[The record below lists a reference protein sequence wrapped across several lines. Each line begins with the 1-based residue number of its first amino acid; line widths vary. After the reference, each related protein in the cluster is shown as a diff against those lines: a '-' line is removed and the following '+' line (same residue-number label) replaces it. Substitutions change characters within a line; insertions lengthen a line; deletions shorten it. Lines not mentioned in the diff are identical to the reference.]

1 VRSPRSLTFR
11 ARVTLLAATAVAV
24 AIVLASLAAWF
35 AARAELRDQ
44 VDTLLRN
51 QAVGAQ
57 ASTALDRPPIGGFG
71 LRPFI
76 DSQVTFQIVSS
87 DGRLFAPNNQAVRLP
102 VTEIERAAAAGR
114 GDLRLRDVHV
124 GGQHLRM
131 VTVPTDRGIAI
142 ELARSLSEV
151 DGALRGLGFVLTLV
165 SGIGIAL
172 AVGVGLLVARGVI
185 GPVERL
191 TAAAEHV
198 AQTEDFTTSIDID
211 RTDELGRLAASFNA
225 MLATVH
231 RSQLQQQQLV
241 MDASHEMRTPLT
253 VLRTNIEQLARDT
266 EMPAEERARVLAD
279 LVDEVDDFSA
289 MVGELVDLATDRTVA
304 ERVEVRLD
312 RVVDQVVARLRRR
325 APALDVRVDSSPCTV
340 LGDPSSIERACANV
354 LDNARKWSPP
364 DGSITVTLAAG
375 VLTVRDH
382 GPGIDDDDLPH
393 VFERFYRAPA
403 ARSMPG
409 SGLGLAIVDQV
420 ARTHGGTVTI
430 ARAPDGGTVVQLTLP
445 EPGR

>member
-1 VRSPRSLTFR
+1 MRFR
-11 ARVTLLAATAVAV
+11 TRVTLLAATAVAV
-24 AIVLASLAAWF
+24 AIVLASLSAWF
-35 AARAELRDQ
+35 AARTELRNQ
-44 VDTLLRN
+44 VDGLLRN
-51 QAVGAQ
+51 QASNVRDARFLNRVPDVGFRQ
-57 ASTALDRPPIGGFG
+57 
-71 LRPFI
+71 RPFI
-76 DSQVTFQIVSS
+76 DTQVDFQIVRSNGS
-87 DGRLFAPNNQAVRLP
+87 VLRPTGQSLRLP
-102 VTEIERAAAAGR
+102 VTNLEHEAALGH
-114 GDLRLRDVHV
+114 GSVRLRDVHV
-124 GGQHLRM
+124 AGQHLRM
-131 VTVPTDRGIAI
+131 MTVPTKQGVAI

-165 SGIGIAL
+165 SAIGIAL
-172 AVGVGLLVARGVI
+172 AIGVGLLVARGVI

-198 AQTEDFTTSIDID
+198 ATTEDFSTFIDID

-225 MLATVH
+225 MLATVQ
-231 RSQLQQQQLV
+231 RSQRQQQQLV

-253 VLRTNIEQLARDT
+253 VLRTNIEQLARDI
-266 EMPAEERARVLAD
+266 EMPSDERGRVLAD

-312 RVVDQVVARLRRR
+312 RVVDQIVARLRRR
-325 APALDVRVDSSPCTV
+325 APGLTVNVTSSPCTV

-364 DGSITVTLAAG
+364 DGAIEVALVDG

-393 VFERFYRAPA
+393 VFERFYRAA
-403 ARSMPG
+403 SARSMPG

-420 ARTHGGTVTI
+420 ARTHDGTVTI
-430 ARAPDGGTVVQLTLP
+430 ARADGGGTVVALSLP
-445 EPGR
+445 VADGARF

>member
-1 VRSPRSLTFR
+1 MRFR
-11 ARVTLLAATAVAV
+11 TRVTLLAATAVAV

-57 ASTALDRPPIGGFG
+57 ASPALDRPPVGGFG

-87 DGRLFAPNNQAVRLP
+87 DGTLFPPNGRGLRLP

-114 GDLRLRDVHV
+114 GDLHLRDVHV
-124 GGQHLRM
+124 GGHHLRM

-165 SGIGIAL
+165 SGVGIAL

-211 RTDELGRLAASFNA
+211 RTDELGRLAG
-225 MLATVH
+225 
-231 RSQLQQQQLV
+231 QLQR
-241 MDASHEMRTPLT
+241 DARHG
-253 VLRTNIEQLARDT
+253 A
-266 EMPAEERARVLAD
+266 A
-279 LVDEVDDFSA
+279 
-289 MVGELVDLATDRTVA
+289 
-304 ERVEVRLD
+304 
-312 RVVDQVVARLRRR
+312 
-325 APALDVRVDSSPCTV
+325 
-340 LGDPSSIERACANV
+340 
-354 LDNARKWSPP
+354 
-364 DGSITVTLAAG
+364 LAASTTAAG
-375 VLTVRDH
+375 DGREPRDAH
-382 GPGIDDDDLPH
+382 TAH
-393 VFERFYRAPA
+393 RVAYQHRA
-403 ARSMPG
+403 
-409 SGLGLAIVDQV
+409 
-420 ARTHGGTVTI
+420 T
-430 ARAPDGGTVVQLTLP
+430 RA
-445 EPGR
+445 

>member
-1 VRSPRSLTFR
+1 
-11 ARVTLLAATAVAV
+11 
-24 AIVLASLAAWF
+24 
-35 AARAELRDQ
+35 
-44 VDTLLRN
+44 
-51 QAVGAQ
+51 
-57 ASTALDRPPIGGFG
+57 
-71 LRPFI
+71 
-76 DSQVTFQIVSS
+76 
-87 DGRLFAPNNQAVRLP
+87 
-102 VTEIERAAAAGR
+102 
-114 GDLRLRDVHV
+114 
-124 GGQHLRM
+124 M
-131 VTVPTDRGIAI
+131 
-142 ELARSLSEV
+142 
-151 DGALRGLGFVLTLV
+151 
-165 SGIGIAL
+165 
-172 AVGVGLLVARGVI
+172 I

-198 AQTEDFTTSIDID
+198 ARTEDFATSIDID
-211 RTDELGRLAASFNA
+211 RSDELGRLATSFNA
-225 MLATVH
+225 MLATVQ
-231 RSQLQQQQLV
+231 RSQRQQQQLV

-289 MVGELVDLATDRTVA
+289 MVGELVDLATDRAAA

-325 APALDVRVDSSPCTV
+325 APALEVTVEAAPCTV

-364 DGSITVTLAAG
+364 GGPIVVTLRDG
-375 VLTVRDH
+375 VLRVRDH

-409 SGLGLAIVDQV
+409 SGLGLAIVEQV

-430 ARAPDGGTVVQLTLP
+430 ARADGGGTVVELAFP
-445 EPGR
+445 PPSPF

>member
-1 VRSPRSLTFR
+1 VRFR
-11 ARVTLLAATAVAV
+11 TRVTLLAATAVAV

-35 AARAELRDQ
+35 AARTELRNQ
-44 VDTLLRN
+44 VDGLLRN
-51 QAVGAQ
+51 QAPQAQ
-57 ASTALDRPPIGGFG
+57 SQPFLDRPPLSGFRSRG
-71 LRPFI
+71 FL
-76 DSQVTFQIVSS
+76 DSQVHFQFVER
-87 DGRLFAPNNQAVRLP
+87 DGTVRRPLDQTVHLP
-102 VTEIERAAAAGR
+102 VTAIERNAALGK
-114 GDLRLRDVHV
+114 GSIRLRDIHV
-124 GGQHLRM
+124 SGQHLRLM
-131 VTVPTDRGIAI
+131 TVPTNQGVAI
-142 ELARSLSEV
+142 EVARSLSEV
-151 DGALRGLGFVLTLV
+151 DGALRGLGFILV
-165 SGIGIAL
+165 IVSAVGIAL
-172 AVGVGLLVARGVI
+172 AVGVGLLIARGVI

-198 AQTEDFTTSIDID
+198 ATTEDFSTLIDVD

-225 MLATVH
+225 MLVTVQ
-231 RSQLQQQQLV
+231 RSQRQQQQLV

-266 EMPAEERARVLAD
+266 GMPPEERGRVLAD

-325 APALDVRVDSSPCTV
+325 APGLEVVVESSPCTV

-354 LDNARKWSPP
+354 LDNARKWSPSAGP
-364 DGSITVTLAAG
+364 IEVTLADGA
-375 VLTVRDH
+375 LTVRDH

-393 VFERFYRAPA
+393 VFERFYRAA
-403 ARSMPG
+403 TARSMPG

-420 ARTHGGTVTI
+420 ARTHDGTVAI
-430 ARAPDGGTVVQLTLP
+430 ARADGGGTVVRFALP
-445 EPGR
+445 VVEGF

>member
-1 VRSPRSLTFR
+1 MRFR
-11 ARVTLLAATAVAV
+11 TRVTLLAATAVAV

-44 VDTLLRN
+44 VDGLLRN
-51 QAVGAQ
+51 QAARVQ
-57 ASTALDRPPIGGFG
+57 QSPLLDQPPSPGFG
-71 LRPFI
+71 LRPFV
-76 DSQVTFQIVSS
+76 DSQVTFQMIGN
-87 DGRLFAPNNQAVRLP
+87 DGTVFVPRDQTVRLP
-102 VTEIERAAAAGR
+102 VTTTERNAALGR
-114 GDLRLRDVHV
+114 GDLHLRDVHV
-124 GGQHLRM
+124 SGQHLRM
-131 VTVPTDRGIAI
+131 ITVPTDRGVAF

-165 SGIGIAL
+165 SAVGIAL
-172 AVGVGLLVARGVI
+172 AVGVGLLVARGVV
-185 GPVERL
+185 GPVDRL

-198 AQTEDFTTSIDID
+198 AETEDFATSIEID

-225 MLATVH
+225 MLATVQ
-231 RSQLQQQQLV
+231 RSQRQQQQLV

-253 VLRTNIEQLARDT
+253 VIRTNIEQLARDT
-266 EMPAEERARVLAD
+266 AMPAEERARVLAD

-289 MVGELVDLATDRTVA
+289 MVGELVDLATDRAVA

-312 RVVDQVVARLRRR
+312 RILDQVVARLRRR
-325 APALDVRVDSSPCTV
+325 APGLDVRVDSSPCTV
-340 LGDPSSIERACANV
+340 LGDPSSIERACANI

-364 DGSITVTLAAG
+364 GGSITVTLATG

-393 VFERFYRAPA
+393 VFERFYRARA

-430 ARAPDGGTVVQLTLP
+430 DRAPDGGTVVQLTFP

>member
-1 VRSPRSLTFR
+1 MRFR
-11 ARVTLLAATAVAV
+11 TRVTLLAATAVAV

-44 VDTLLRN
+44 VDGLLRN
-51 QAVGAQ
+51 QAVGVQNA
-57 ASTALDRPPIGGFG
+57 AFLDRPPDGGFR
-71 LRPFI
+71 LRPFV
-76 DSQVTFQIVSS
+76 DSQVNFQIVGS
-87 DGRLFAPNNQAVRLP
+87 DGSVLRPINQTVHLP
-102 VTEIERAAAAGR
+102 VTAIERNAALGH

-124 GGQHLRM
+124 SGQHLRM
-131 VTVPTDRGIAI
+131 ITVPTDRGVAI

-151 DGALRGLGFVLTLV
+151 DGGLRGLGFVLILV
-165 SGIGIAL
+165 SGVGIAI

-191 TAAAEHV
+191 TEAAEHV
-198 AQTEDFTTSIDID
+198 ATTEDFSTAIVVD
-211 RTDELGRLAASFNA
+211 RTDELGRLASSFNA
-225 MLATVH
+225 MLATIS
-231 RSQLQQQQLV
+231 RSQRQQQQLV

-266 EMPAEERARVLAD
+266 NMPAEERARVLTD

-289 MVGELVDLATDRTVA
+289 MVGELVDLATDRAVA

-312 RVVDQVVARLRRR
+312 RIVDQVVARLRRR
-325 APALDVRVDSSPCTV
+325 APGLAVTVDASPCTV
-340 LGDPSSIERACANV
+340 LGDPGSIERACANIF
-354 LDNARKWSPP
+354 DNARKWSPP
-364 DGSITVTLAAG
+364 AGPIEVTLANG
-375 VLTVRDH
+375 VLRVRDH
-382 GPGIDDDDLPH
+382 GPGVDDDDLPH

-420 ARTHGGTVTI
+420 ARTHGGRATI
-430 ARAPDGGTVVQLTLP
+430 ARAEGGGTVVELSLP
-445 EPGR
+445 AVD

>member
-1 VRSPRSLTFR
+1 MRFR
-11 ARVTLLAATAVAV
+11 TRVTLLAATAVAV

-35 AARAELRDQ
+35 AARTELRNQ
-44 VDTLLRN
+44 VDVLLRN
-51 QAVGAQ
+51 QAPQAQ
-57 ASTALDRPPIGGFG
+57 AQR
-71 LRPFI
+71 FI
-76 DSQVTFQIVSS
+76 DGPPLSGFRSRGFLDNQVHFQFVES
-87 DGRLFAPNNQAVRLP
+87 DGTVRRPLDQTVHLP
-102 VTEIERAAAAGR
+102 VTSIERNAALGK
-114 GDLRLRDVHV
+114 GSIHLRDVHV
-124 GGQHLRM
+124 SGQHLRLM
-131 VTVPTDRGIAI
+131 TVPTNQGVAI
-142 ELARSLSEV
+142 EVARSLSEV
-151 DGALRGLGFVLTLV
+151 DGALRGLGFILIIV
-165 SGIGIAL
+165 SAVGIAL
-172 AVGVGLLVARGVI
+172 AVGVGLLIARGVI

-198 AQTEDFTTSIDID
+198 ATTEDFSTLIDVD

-225 MLATVH
+225 MLVTVQ
-231 RSQLQQQQLV
+231 RSQRQQQQLV

-253 VLRTNIEQLARDT
+253 VLRTNIEQLARDAG
-266 EMPAEERARVLAD
+266 MPPEERGRVLTD

-312 RVVDQVVARLRRR
+312 RVVDQVVSRLRRR
-325 APALDVRVDSSPCTV
+325 APGLAIEVDSSPCTV

-364 DGSITVTLAAG
+364 AGPIEVTLADGA
-375 VLTVRDH
+375 LTVRDH

-393 VFERFYRAPA
+393 VFERFYRAAA

-420 ARTHGGTVTI
+420 ARTHGGTVAI
-430 ARAPDGGTVVQLTLP
+430 ARADGGGTVVRLALP
-445 EPGR
+445 VIEEPEF